1 MSLGRFMVGAPIYRA
16 ASNAPTRGTV
26 DPMGYVN
33 RSLGMS
39 PVGADG
45 LSDKRSGL
53 AQAALNR
60 LRMNTP
66 GIKPAP
72 PGIVRNPVDFG
83 MPPPGGAPVFTN
95 HPIMAPQDPSG
106 AVPFTNQP
114 IMAQP
119 QPTSPGHTVSPT
131 GQLIPTSPT
140 PVQTTLQHV
149 YGQQEQGGAAEA
161 QLMEAA
167 RNRLNHHIQTKEMLS
182 KHQVQM
188 QRLQMQAAEHIN
200 QHRSRARA

>member
-1 MSLGRFMVGAPIYRA
+1 MSLGRFMRGAPIYRG

-60 LRMNTP
+60 LRMHHAPMQPT
-66 GIKPAP
+66 P
-72 PGIVRNPVDFG
+72 PGLLNQQWQTNPVIGMPRNPVDFG
-83 MPPPGGAPVFTN
+83 APPPGGAPMFTN
-95 HPIMAPQDPSG
+95 HPIMAQ
-106 AVPFTNQP
+106 Q
-114 IMAQP
+114 
-119 QPTSPGHTVSPT
+119 QPTSPGHIVSPT
-131 GQLIPTSPT
+131 GQLMPVSPT
-140 PVQTTLQHV
+140 PDQTTMQHV
-149 YGQQEQGGAAEA
+149 YGQQQEGAPAEA

-167 RNRLNHHIQTKEMLS
+167 RNRLSHHIQTKEMLT
-182 KHQVQM
+182 KHQIQM